1 MADSNRFNINLY
13 DTSTSKGNNKTE
25 DYLVHMNTELT
36 NKITEI
42 SQEITSLENRFEQSE
57 DLNDSLEQKI
67 VYLRGLLKNIF
78 AIKNMEMSLSKN
90 YQLEIKETNKSVD
103 NFNKSFR
110 NIIIYFFVNFLIL
123 CFALDN
129 LEAFFAL
136 LSNSIFIFGFSKF
149 MFHNDFHNIV
159 SQFIGQNKINL
170 KKPSLSGLRKEIDE
184 LEKNNDYIN
193 EFIDCI

>member
-1 MADSNRFNINLY
+1 MSDRFNINLY
-13 DTSTSKGNNKTE
+13 DTSQSKGNNKTE

-42 SQEITSLENRFEQSE
+42 SQEIITLENKLETSE

-110 NIIIYFFVNFLIL
+110 NIIISFFVNFLIF
-123 CFALDN
+123 CFALN
-129 LEAFFAL
+129 NFEAFFVL
-136 LSNSIFIFGFSKF
+136 LLNSILVFGFSKF
-149 MFHNDFHNIV
+149 MSHNDFHNIV
-159 SQFIGQNKINL
+159 SQFLGQNKINL
-170 KKPSLSGLRKEIDE
+170 KKPSLSGLRKEIDD